1 LKELPEIEN
10 YNDYDSPRESF
21 LKPYHF
27 IVIVFLVFYLYSIFF
42 GSYSIGVLLD
52 VKKRLNTLQQEYTQ
66 LQNENQKLQKKH
78 FELIQLTPQEDA
90 F

>member
-1 LKELPEIEN
+1 MKELPEVEN

-27 IVIVFLVFYLYSIFF
+27 IIAVFLLFYLYSIFF
-42 GSYSIGVLLD
+42 GNYSVGVLLD
-52 VKKRLNTLQQEYTQ
+52 VKKRLATLKTEYMQ